1 MTELPYRQQLEMEIA
16 NEEYYEQVY
25 GAPVV
30 GEHGRW
36 LGVVIVMHDISE
48 LVRLEQIRKDF
59 VANVSHELRTP
70 ITSIKGFSETLLD
83 GAFKDEQMLLS
94 FLTIIYDESN
104 RIQVLVND
112 LLELSKIE
120 RHGFTLDVVPTKLQ
134 DILVRVVDLT
144 SAQLENKNMQ
154 FNVEIEQD
162 AVILGDVNRL
172 MQIFTNLINNAIA
185 YSKEETTVTLR
196 ISANERYGI
205 FEVKDEGIGIEKA
218 EISRIFERFYR
229 VDRARSRNSG
239 GTGLGLSIVKHLI
252 EAHNGKIIVES
263 EIGKG
268 TSIKVFLPLKD

>member
-1 MTELPYRQQLEMEIA
+1 
-16 NEEYYEQVY
+16 
-25 GAPVV
+25 
-30 GEHGRW
+30 
-36 LGVVIVMHDISE
+36 
-48 LVRLEQIRKDF
+48 
-59 VANVSHELRTP
+59 
-70 ITSIKGFSETLLD
+70 
-83 GAFKDEQMLLS
+83 MLLS

-154 FNVEIEQD
+154 FDVEIEQD

-196 ISANERYGI
+196 ISANDQYGI

-252 EAHNGKIIVES
+252 EAHNGKIMVES
-263 EIGKG
+263 EVGKG
-268 TSIKVFLPLKD
+268 TSIKVLLPLKD